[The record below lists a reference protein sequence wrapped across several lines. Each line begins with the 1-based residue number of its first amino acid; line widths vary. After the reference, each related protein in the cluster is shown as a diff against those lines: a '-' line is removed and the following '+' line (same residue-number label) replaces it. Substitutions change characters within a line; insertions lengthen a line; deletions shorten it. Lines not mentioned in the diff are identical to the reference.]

1 MATKRKETF
10 NWDRMLSFEGNTAP
24 YLQMQ
29 VARINSIFR
38 KVGVDPE
45 APIQGASQLE
55 TDAELALARKIM
67 DFVGAL
73 ELTLND
79 LRPHFLCTYL
89 HELAGAYSSFYNADK
104 VNIDNQ
110 AVKARRLLL
119 CARTRTVLRTGLE
132 LLGIKPLERM

>member
-1 MATKRKETF
+1 
-10 NWDRMLSFEGNTAP
+10 MLALEGNTAP
-24 YLQMQ
+24 YLLYA
-29 VARINSIFR
+29 VARITSIFR

-45 APIQGASQLE
+45 APVEGASQLE
-55 TDAELALARKIM
+55 TEAEIALARKIM
-67 DFVGAL
+67 GFVGAL

-104 VNIDNQ
+104 VMVDDA

-119 CARTRTVLRTGLE
+119 CARTRTVLKTGLE

>member
-1 MATKRKETF
+1 M
-10 NWDRMLSFEGNTAP
+10 
-24 YLQMQ
+24 
-29 VARINSIFR
+29 ARINSIFR

-45 APIQGASQLE
+45 APIEGASQAE
-55 TDAELALARKIM
+55 TEAELALARKIM
-67 DFVGAL
+67 GFVTAL

-89 HELAGAYSSFYNADK
+89 YELAGAYSSFYNADK
-104 VNIDNQ
+104 VMVDDD

-119 CARTRTVLRTGLE
+119 CARTRTVLMTGLE